1 MISESDI
8 IGLFQEDAHLLDDC
22 AEIPPGPG
30 ILLVSTDSM
39 SEGTHFRLDWSS
51 AEDLAVKLVQINVS
65 DLYASG
71 AKPAWCFLNLGLR
84 PELSSEFVR
93 NFASGLKNELSR
105 MGILLL
111 GGDTFRSR
119 DLQLQ
124 LTMGGHAQRHITRS
138 GGRPGDHLYITG
150 APGLSLA
157 GFEVLS
163 GRLELPPELRM
174 QAVSRHLRPIAAGPF
189 PLEGVHAAMDVSD
202 GIVQDSLRLARACGL
217 QITIDLDAL
226 PVPRGLEAF
235 VERRRTATSGEEL
248 DLLFLA
254 PPGFKGFEAAAIG
267 EAREGSGVVFREQ
280 GQVIVPRPG
289 FSHFD
294 SID

>member
-8 IGLFQEDAHLLDDC
+8 ICLFQEDAHLLDDC
-22 AEIPPGPG
+22 AEIPRGPG
-30 ILLVSTDSM
+30 HLLVSTDSM

-71 AKPAWCFLNLGLR
+71 ARPAWCFLNLGLR
-84 PELSSEFVR
+84 PDLSSEFVR
-93 NFASGLKNELSR
+93 SFASALKSELLR

-138 GGRPGDHLYITG
+138 GGMPGDCLYVTG

-163 GRLELPPELRM
+163 GRLELPADLRR
-174 QAVSRHLRPIAAGPF
+174 QALLRHLRPEAAGPF

-202 GIVQDSLRLARACGL
+202 GIVQDGLRLARASGL
-217 QITIDLDAL
+217 QITIDLELL
-226 PVPRGLEAF
+226 PLPPGLVDF
-235 VERRRTATSGEEL
+235 MGPRRTIASGEEL
-248 DLLFLA
+248 ELLFLA
-254 PPGFKGFEAAAIG
+254 PPSFAGFAAARIG
-267 EAREGSGVVFREQ
+267 TASEGAGVVFRQ
-280 GQVIVPRPG
+280 GGQAVLLGPS